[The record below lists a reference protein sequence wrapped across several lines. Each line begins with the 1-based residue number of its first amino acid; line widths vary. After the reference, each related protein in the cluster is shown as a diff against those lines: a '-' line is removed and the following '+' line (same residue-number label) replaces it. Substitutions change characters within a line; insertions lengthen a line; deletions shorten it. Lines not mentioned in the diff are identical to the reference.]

1 MHGIAWFRTE
11 VRHKATVEGSPL
23 SWGRVCNSHAGLA
36 VYPKCTHSAALL
48 RVSVRAGDSFTEVS
62 VSVCAGSMSHLSP
75 AQFILRQS
83 GQFASQCRSVP
94 CPRPQLFRIGG
105 LVFFLQTVDKTIYFF
120 CNGTMLPS
128 TWRKW
133 RSILTYQLEIFPSD
147 RTNREM
153 FVAMDEN
160 KVSHIFG

>member
-1 MHGIAWFRTE
+1 MHGIARFRTE

-48 RVSVRAGDSFTEVS
+48 RVSVRGGDSFTEVS

-120 CNGTMLPS
+120 CNRTMLPN

-133 RSILTYQLEIFPSD
+133 RSIFDIDIPTGDLSFGSD
-147 RTNREM
+147 QSRN
-153 FVAMDEN
+153 VCCHGW
-160 KVSHIFG
+160 K